1 MEQIVYSKLKEFK
14 KRYPLTVGWRL
25 KSHCKVVE
33 KHLNPGEI
41 VNYVFVAQKND
52 TLLDFISTYVVVL
65 TNRRILLAQKR
76 VLFGYFFKIQKSASD
91 EIETAITEYMM
102 EEKRKYGLRTV
113 K

>member
-25 KSHCKVVE
+25 KSHCKVIE

-65 TNRRILLAQKR
+65 IEEYYLLK
-76 VLFGYFFKIQKSASD
+76 K
-91 EIETAITEYMM
+91 EY
-102 EEKRKYGLRTV
+102 YLDISLLL
-113 K
+113 